1 MTIGETILVSVA
13 AGPSQRAM
21 VISLY
26 VKVAEFAKMVTV
38 NLADLMQSILLICLN
53 SPLTVLHRFY

>member
-38 NLADLMQSILLICLN
+38 NLGCLQSILLICLN